1 MIPFSQLGSQ
11 SSLSQPSQPSPSQ
24 NGMIGQEGM
33 FPSSSQS
40 AQPSQSQE
48 PSINQLYSTVAQ
60 VHSSLLQLAKQ
71 YPDMSD
77 SVDQS
82 VQLLKT
88 GLSKAISN
96 MQSSQA
102 QQGGGVNQPSYA

>member
-1 MIPFSQLGSQ
+1 MTPFSKLGSQ
-11 SSLSQPSQPSPSQ
+11 SSLSQPSPSQ

-33 FPSSSQS
+33 FPSSQ
-40 AQPSQSQE
+40 QPSQSQE

-60 VHSSLLQLAKQ
+60 AHSILLQIAKQ

-102 QQGGGVNQPSYA
+102 QQGGGANQPSYA